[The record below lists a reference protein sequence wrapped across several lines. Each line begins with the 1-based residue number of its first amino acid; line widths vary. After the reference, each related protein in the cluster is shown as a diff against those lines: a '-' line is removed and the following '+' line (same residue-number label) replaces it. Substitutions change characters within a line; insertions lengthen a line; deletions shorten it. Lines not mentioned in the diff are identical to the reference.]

1 MSADKNISK
10 PGKDVVYI
18 DLDDEIT
25 SIIDKV
31 ENTKEKIVAL
41 VLPKRA
47 SVLQSIVN
55 MRLLKRASETAGKN
69 VVLITSESAI
79 LPLAGAAGLPIAK
92 NLQSKPHIPPSPVP
106 IHEGPLPPKPAAVEE
121 SVTEDDEAEI
131 DDSQAK
137 IDYGRSVGELAA
149 ASEVEE
155 PEIIPLDA
163 EETAAEEVAGV
174 PAPAKA
180 KASKDKRFK
189 IPNFDKFRLSLIG
202 GIGGLILLIIL
213 IFLATSVLPKARIT
227 LKTTSL
233 PLAAN
238 FSLVADG
245 GAKTLDEEK
254 GIIPASLQTKDQTS
268 TQTVNATGQ
277 QNNGDRAKGSVTM
290 SGGACSAT
298 VPADVPAGTGLASG
312 GLTYITQA
320 KTSFAPVAS
329 GGKCSF
335 QSSSSTA
342 IVAQTGGSKYNV
354 SGASFSVSGRSDVSA
369 SGSASGGTDNITTV
383 LSQSDVDSAKQKI
396 TSADSDKFTQ
406 EWQKTLEELGLYLIT
421 STLKLSNPALGS
433 STPVGQPATNA
444 TVTVKITYTILAV
457 KKDDLKK
464 AVTGQIN
471 KQIDSAKQKLSD
483 DDPLQ
488 GLTVGVQSQESPTKA
503 TLQLSIDTTAIP
515 VLDVEGIKKTA
526 TGQKTGDIRSAL
538 SSLPGVK
545 EVEVKFSPFWVSKA
559 PKASKIT
566 VVQEQVSSSG
576 NPSP

>member
-1 MSADKNISK
+1 MSAEKHLSK

-25 SIIDKV
+25 SIIDKL
-31 ENTKEKIVAL
+31 ENTKEKVVAL

-47 SVLQSIVN
+47 SVLQNIVN

-79 LPLAGAAGLPIAK
+79 LPLAGAAGLPVAK
-92 NLQSKPHIPPSPVP
+92 NLQSKPYIPPSPVP
-106 IHEGPLPPKPAAVEE
+106 IHEGPLPQKPAREE
-121 SVTEDDEAEI
+121 LATEDNEAQIDE
-131 DDSQAK
+131 SQAK
-137 IDYGRSVGELAA
+137 IDYGHSVGELAA
-149 ASEVEE
+149 ASEIEE
-155 PEIIPLDA
+155 PETIPLDD
-163 EETAAEEVAGV
+163 EEVAAEKAAGAPV
-174 PAPAKA
+174 PAKA

-189 IPNFDKFRLSLIG
+189 IPNFDRFRLG
-202 GIGGLILLIIL
+202 MVAAIGGLVLLIIF

-233 PLAAN
+233 PLSAN
-238 FSLVADG
+238 FSLMADG

-254 GIIPASLQTKDQTS
+254 AIIPATLQTKDQTS

-277 QNNGDRAKGSVTM
+277 QNNGDKASGSVSM
-290 SGGACSAT
+290 SRGACSAT
-298 VPADVPAGTGLASG
+298 VPADVPAGTGLATG

-320 KTSFAPVAS
+320 KTSFGPVVS
-329 GGKCSF
+329 GGKCTF
-335 QSSSSTA
+335 QSTSSTA
-342 IVAQTGGSKYNV
+342 IKAQTGGSKYNV

-396 TSADSDKFTQ
+396 TSADTDKFTQ
-406 EWQKTLEELGLYLIT
+406 EWQKTLEDQGLYLIT
-421 STLKLSNPALGS
+421 PTLKLSDPILSS
-433 STPVGQPATNA
+433 STAVGQPATNA
-444 TVTVKITYTILAV
+444 TVIVKITYTILAV

-464 AVTGQIN
+464 AVTGQVN
-471 KQIDSAKQKLSD
+471 KQIDSQKQKLSD
-483 DDPLQ
+483 DDPLK
-488 GLTVGVQSQESPTKA
+488 GLSVSVQSQESPAKA

-515 VLDVEGIKKTA
+515 VLDIEGIKKTA
-526 TGQKTGDIRSAL
+526 AGQKTGDIRSAL

-559 PKASKIT
+559 PKAAKIT

-576 NPSP
+576 NLSP

>member
-1 MSADKNISK
+1 MSADKHISK

-25 SIIDKV
+25 SIIDKL
-31 ENTKEKIVAL
+31 ENTKAGVVAL

-55 MRLLKRASETAGKN
+55 MRLLKRASETTAKN

-79 LPLAGAAGLPIAK
+79 LPLAGAAGLQVAK

-106 IHEGPLPPKPAAVEE
+106 IHEGPLPQKPTAEE
-121 SVTEDDEAEI
+121 PVAEDDGEEI
-131 DDSQAK
+131 DESQAK

-149 ASEVEE
+149 ARGVEE
-155 PEIIPLDA
+155 PETIPLDD
-163 EETAAEEVAGV
+163 EEMAAEEAAGV
-174 PAPAKA
+174 LTSTKA

-189 IPNFDKFRLSLIG
+189 IPNFDKFRLSMVA
-202 GIGGLILLIIL
+202 GIGGLVLLIIF

-233 PLAAN
+233 PLSAN
-238 FSLVADG
+238 FSLMADG
-245 GAKTLDEEK
+245 SAKTLDEEK
-254 GIIPASLQTKDQTS
+254 AIIPASLQTKDQTS

-277 QNNGDRAKGSVTM
+277 QNNGDKAKGSVTM

-298 VPADVPAGTGLASG
+298 VPADVPAGSGLATG

-320 KTSFAPVAS
+320 KTSFAPVVS
-329 GGKCSF
+329 GGKCTF
-335 QSSSSTA
+335 QSTSSTA
-342 IVAQTGGSKYNV
+342 ITAQTGGSKYNV

-369 SGSASGGTDNITTV
+369 SGSASSGTDNITTV
-383 LSQSDVDSAKQKI
+383 LSQSDMDSAKQKI
-396 TSADSDKFTQ
+396 TSADTDKFTQ
-406 EWQKTLEELGLYLIT
+406 EWQKTLEDQDLYLIT
-421 STLKLSNPALGS
+421 PTLKLSDPALSS
-433 STPVGQPATNA
+433 STPVGQPATTA
-444 TVTVKITYTILAV
+444 TVTVKITYTILSL
-457 KKDDLKK
+457 KKDELKK
-464 AVTGQIN
+464 AVIGQIN
-471 KQIDSAKQKLSD
+471 KQIDSQKQKLSD
-483 DDPLQ
+483 DDPLK
-488 GLTVGVQSQESPTKA
+488 GLSVSIQSQESPTKL

-515 VLDVEGIKKTA
+515 ILDVEGIKKTA
-526 TGQKTGDIRSAL
+526 AGQKTGDIRSAL

-566 VVQEQVSSSG
+566 VVQEQVNSSG
-576 NPSP
+576 NTSP